1 MELTPALRATIEKA
15 LQNYRRMLKNRIDEP
30 LVTGSE
36 RTRLSQEIKDT
47 DTALEQLAQ
56 LPTDST
62 GGSDADR

>member
-47 DTALEQLAQ
+47 DTALAQLAQ
-56 LPTDST
+56 LPTE
-62 GGSDADR
+62 GSES